1 MSCAWSEAP
10 KQPCAGAE
18 WGEAGECLRG
28 REPPSHSAP
37 DFVEAS
43 RAPQAELLNLHPAR
57 KSVRSRFF
65 FHVVTTRSCGGCD
78 LGARGRRRAP
88 ALPRG
93 LCLPSLRCSGSAL
106 LGIKVLQQAGCSGS
120 VLGGAAGCS
129 SGIGVVRPDS
139 FLRFGADFWSLPS
152 IFGGRCARCCLL
164 PIMSL
169 SVFTHLCRRA
179 PNPPA

>member
-1 MSCAWSEAP
+1 MLPSGSGFCWCLIWPGQDGICHAASAFRFMVSCLSPSMRSVSPQRLGDRTFLSEVPLLRKFIVTFPARLPSFAPKKPRGAETSRAWSEAP
-10 KQPCAGAE
+10 KQPRSGAE

-78 LGARGRRRAP
+78 LGARGRCCRAP
-88 ALPRG
+88 ALP
-93 LCLPSLRCSGSAL
+93 
-106 LGIKVLQQAGCSGS
+106 
-120 VLGGAAGCS
+120 
-129 SGIGVVRPDS
+129 
-139 FLRFGADFWSLPS
+139 
-152 IFGGRCARCCLL
+152 
-164 PIMSL
+164 
-169 SVFTHLCRRA
+169 
-179 PNPPA
+179 